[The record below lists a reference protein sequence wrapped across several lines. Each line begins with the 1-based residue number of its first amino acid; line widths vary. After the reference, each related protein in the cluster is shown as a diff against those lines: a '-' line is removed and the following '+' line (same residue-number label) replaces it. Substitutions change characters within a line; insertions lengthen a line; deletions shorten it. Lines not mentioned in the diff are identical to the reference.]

1 MNSRRKIGAHSPQWE
16 KRTAVVEW
24 NGMVWNEMEDTCALS
39 DDRMLPTQTQ
49 PTFHF
54 SRVFGGGGWLG
65 VRVISA
71 VSRFCFDPLSVR
83 STLVAGAKNRSE
95 EREPSKKPNRMHGS
109 GGWLW
114 KYTKI
119 FRGYALGATKVF
131 AFRPTR
137 LSTRRWSCDSVS
149 LAAPVALGPPDS
161 RAGAMTA
168 AGQSWR
174 INSAEEESTSGRT
187 GSVPCSSLHLLLNK
201 FRASVL
207 HIRCFSYL
215 YPNIY
220 NHTLSASPAASSVF
234 FLTTCY
240 FFRYLSPI
248 YYLPVP
254 LQTCVTAC
262 ERDGECEQFNE
273 LAAIIL
279 QLLLCGLAFDPIYR

>member
-1 MNSRRKIGAHSPQWE
+1 MKWDGM
-16 KRTAVVEW
+16 EW
-24 NGMVWNEMEDTCALS
+24 NGRHLCPVRRQNAAHTDLAHFSLFPCFRGWWVVGRTGDFSGVSVL
-39 DDRMLPTQTQ
+39 LW
-49 PTFHF
+49 PTFSAF
-54 SRVFGGGGWLG
+54 NSRSWGQE
-65 VRVISA
+65 S
-71 VSRFCFDPLSVR
+71 
-83 STLVAGAKNRSE
+83 K
-95 EREPSKKPNRMHGS
+95 REPSKKPNRMHGS